1 MIHDSMSADLTV
13 TIAQLRAWGACFIGA
28 RVAGRDAAP
37 STAADAYAA
46 AIRAVVPV
54 APTLP

>member
-1 MIHDSMSADLTV
+1 MSADLTV

-28 RVAGRDAAP
+28 RVAGRDAARD
-37 STAADAYAA
+37 TDAVR
-46 AIRAVVPV
+46 AIVPV

>member
-1 MIHDSMSADLTV
+1 MRPAARV

-28 RVAGRDAAP
+28 RVAARDAA
-37 STAADAYAA
+37 ARDADAVR
-46 AIRAVVPV
+46 AIVPV